1 MDTSP
6 YLSKYFLGTIWPR
19 FHANFKSN
27 RTKLEYYSECN
38 AFADYIKKDI
48 EKASEADAVSYL
60 SMLYTRQANG
70 TIKYST
76 IHKKYKQLA
85 SLYQYMM
92 DNCEQFTE
100 LRLQHNPF
108 ATIIMEQ
115 KEEVIPYDKVIKV
128 KELEHL
134 FHYLKEHDS
143 LCLCATRLSFEAL
156 LRLNEMITIR
166 INDIILDANHT
177 PCIQVVRNGSIRHNK
192 ISQDT
197 FDDLLSY
204 ISTIPG
210 KEFLFSKPNKEG
222 CITMRTLQNRLQHA
236 CREAGLS
243 NITFN
248 DLRNTGITF
257 SLSAGADVE
266 TVTKTLGL
274 RSKGHI
280 TRLTSAV
287 LNPNNTSDYVEKFIE
302 QSMK

>member
-1 MDTSP
+1 MYTSP
-6 YLSKYFLGTIWPR
+6 YLSTYFLQTIWPR

-27 RTKLEYYSECN
+27 RTKIEYYSECN
-38 AFADYIKKDI
+38 TFADYIKKDI
-48 EKASEADAVSYL
+48 VEASEADAASYL
-60 SMLYTRQANG
+60 SMLYTKQANQ

-92 DNCEQFTE
+92 ENREQFKE
-100 LRLQHNPF
+100 LRLQENPF
-108 ATIIMEQ
+108 TTIVMEQ
-115 KEEVIPYDKVIKV
+115 KEEIIPYDKVIKV

-134 FHYLKEHDS
+134 FLYLKEHDP

-156 LRLNEMITIR
+156 LRLNEMITLHIS
-166 INDIILDANHT
+166 DIILDANRI
-177 PCIQVVRNGSIRHNK
+177 PCIQVARDGSIRHNK

-197 FDDLLSY
+197 FDHLLNY
-204 ISTIPG
+204 IATIPG

-236 CREAGLS
+236 CREVGLS

-257 SLSAGADVE
+257 SLSAGADIE

-274 RSKGHI
+274 KSKGHI

-287 LNPNNTSDYVEKFIE
+287 LNPNNTSDYVEEFVKR
-302 QSMK
+302 SMK